1 MYSFRN
7 DYSELAANE
16 VFEFMMKSL
25 NEQNIGYG
33 LDKHTLNAKKLIRK
47 HIKNDVEIHLL
58 VGGTSCNK
66 IIISHI
72 LKPYEAVIA
81 PDSGH
86 INVHEAG
93 AIEANGHKIITVPAI
108 NGKITLEA
116 VKEICSKHI
125 DEHMVIPKMV
135 YISNSTET
143 GSIYTKS
150 ELEALY
156 QLCKVLDLYLFID
169 GARLGLALTAES
181 NDLSLNDVANLCDVF
196 YIGGTK
202 NGALLGEAVVLVNP
216 NIRDNFRHS
225 IKQNGGMLAKGFLLG
240 IQFEA
245 LFENNLY
252 FKLANQANQKAKR
265 LKEKLQDLNVQLA
278 FDSPTNQQFIT
289 LSKNHIQALQE
300 NYDFEIWDDKGEE
313 ATIRLVTSW
322 ATSEKAVDK
331 FIEDL
336 KIILKK

>member
-252 FKLANQANQKAKR
+252 FKLAYQTNQKAKR

-289 LSKNHIQALQE
+289 LSKNHIQTLQE

>member
-252 FKLANQANQKAKR
+252 FKLAYQANQKAKR

-289 LSKNHIQALQE
+289 LSKNHIQTLQE

>member
-252 FKLANQANQKAKR
+252 FKLAYQANQKAKR

-322 ATSEKAVDK
+322 ATSEEAVDK

-336 KIILKK
+336 KIIIKK

>member
-16 VFEFMMKSL
+16 VFDFMMKSL

-33 LDKHTLNAKKLIRK
+33 LDNHTLNAKKLIRK

-93 AIEANGHKIITVPAI
+93 AIEANGHKIITVPAV
-108 NGKITLEA
+108 NGKIILEA

-252 FKLANQANQKAKR
+252 FKLAYQANQKAKR

>member
-252 FKLANQANQKAKR
+252 FKLAYQANQKAKR

>member
-16 VFEFMMKSL
+16 VFDFMMKSL

-252 FKLANQANQKAKR
+252 FKLAYQANQKAKR

>member
-47 HIKNDVEIHLL
+47 HIKSDVEIHLL

-252 FKLANQANQKAKR
+252 FKLAYQANQKAKR

-322 ATSEKAVDK
+322 ATSEEAVDK

-336 KIILKK
+336 KIIIKK